1 LITANAWNRL
11 TLSVRPG
18 DIEVAS
24 NLLGIVTGKCVSV
37 EQGGDDAPRWARA
50 KVSVYLPQRS
60 YDAEE
65 EAVSAALRRAL
76 ADRSLRSAV
85 LSGPVVVL
93 DEDWAES
100 WKQFYKPFCIAP
112 GWFIAPSWDK
122 DFVAPAAARTLRL
135 DPGMAFGTGQ
145 HPTTR
150 AALQFVLKQ
159 VRRRVT
165 MLDIGCGSGILG
177 IAAAMCGARVF
188 ACDIDPIA
196 VAAARTN
203 FRANGV
209 RAISVRRCDGPPAT
223 FPKASIVTANITADA
238 LVRLAPELAA
248 SLTRRGVLVS
258 AGIHRAGRA
267 GVLAAFAAQGLRRIG
282 ERRSGEW
289 VAFAHARP

>member
-1 LITANAWNRL
+1 
-11 TLSVRPG
+11 
-18 DIEVAS
+18 
-24 NLLGIVTGKCVSV
+24 
-37 EQGGDDAPRWARA
+37 
-50 KVSVYLPQRS
+50 
-60 YDAEE
+60 
-65 EAVSAALRRAL
+65 
-76 ADRSLRSAV
+76 
-85 LSGPVVVL
+85 
-93 DEDWAES
+93 
-100 WKQFYKPFCIAP
+100 
-112 GWFIAPSWDK
+112 
-122 DFVAPAAARTLRL
+122 
-135 DPGMAFGTGQ
+135 
-145 HPTTR
+145 
-150 AALQFVLKQ
+150 LKQ

-196 VAAARTN
+196 VAAARAN

-209 RAISVRRCDGPPAT
+209 RAISVRRCDGPPTT

-258 AGIHRAGRA
+258 AGINRAGRA
-267 GVLAAFAAQGLRRIG
+267 GVLAAFAAQGLRRIR